1 MPADSV
7 GCVVSSL
14 GTCRRSGGHGQPEP
28 LRDLAHPHVNRC
40 LAICYSVE
48 GVVCEGRCEGK
59 LKIKEE
65 KINIVRI
72 DQMENRSNMEDI
84 NLSES
89 MITLYPKNIFKSL
102 RKEKQPSRKMDK
114 IFE

>member
-14 GTCRRSGGHGQPEP
+14 GTCRRSVGHGQPEP

-65 KINIVRI
+65 K
-72 DQMENRSNMEDI
+72 
-84 NLSES
+84 
-89 MITLYPKNIFKSL
+89 SL
-102 RKEKQPSRKMDK
+102 LLERGWLLGLGTEPAASLTAWSPRELQQQQPGRQSAAR
-114 IFE
+114 